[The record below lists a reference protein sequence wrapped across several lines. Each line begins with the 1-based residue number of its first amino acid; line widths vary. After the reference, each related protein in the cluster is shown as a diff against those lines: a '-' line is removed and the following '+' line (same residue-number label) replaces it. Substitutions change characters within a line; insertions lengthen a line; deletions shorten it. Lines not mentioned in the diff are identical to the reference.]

1 MENVRKLRIFP
12 QTTHN
17 LERVNLSFCMEI
29 VDVDVILIMFSITKN
44 IPPNLISYKFHT
56 L

>member
-29 VDVDVILIMFSITKN
+29 VDVDVILIMFSITKKYSTQLN
-44 IPPNLISYKFHT
+44 FI
-56 L
+56 